1 MSSDPEDRVGS
12 GGKQQSG
19 STLLIPDKF
28 DLVADDFALEDSQ
41 EDQELK
47 ELERRLNTE
56 VEEDLFEEPRK
67 FKYVVVFFYYYFWSW
82 YCTTCILL
90 WRTHE
95 RPLFRLHF
103 GTCNLI
109 TARSTASLTC
119 SVYK

>member
-67 FKYVVVFFYYYFWSW
+67 FKYVVVFFFNYFWSW
-82 YCTTCILL
+82 YCN
-90 WRTHE
+90 H
-95 RPLFRLHF
+95 
-103 GTCNLI
+103 
-109 TARSTASLTC
+109 
-119 SVYK
+119 VYICVENS